1 MLFVGAAR
9 AAVGLRCCSAPRE
22 AQGAPGAKKGPS
34 CGMWHHDN
42 PDSPSV
48 VMGWCQFPFLLK
60 DKITS
65 RLSFLKTTQPRNAVG
80 WVQLWGP
87 APTVFLLFF
96 HCFPTAPSA
105 PTGVLL
111 SLLHCSQFSQC
122 SHAWKMSVEGLAGGC
137 TASIPSPPGQA
148 ESRNLCLYLFLPQ
161 KKLKKKKGKGH
172 LSS

>member
-9 AAVGLRCCSAPRE
+9 VAVGLRCCSAPWE

-34 CGMWHHDN
+34 CGMWHRDN

-65 RLSFLKTTQPRNAVG
+65 RLSFPKTTQPRNAVG
-80 WVQLWGP
+80 LVQLWGP

-105 PTGVLL
+105 PTG
-111 SLLHCSQFSQC
+111 CC
-122 SHAWKMSVEGLAGGC
+122 SHFSTAPSSPSAPTPGRCQWKAWQGG
-137 TASIPSPPGQA
+137 ALQVFPPLRGKLKA
-148 ESRNLCLYLFLPQ
+148 EICVCIYFS
-161 KKLKKKKGKGH
+161 LKKKILKKKREKDT
-172 LSS
+172 